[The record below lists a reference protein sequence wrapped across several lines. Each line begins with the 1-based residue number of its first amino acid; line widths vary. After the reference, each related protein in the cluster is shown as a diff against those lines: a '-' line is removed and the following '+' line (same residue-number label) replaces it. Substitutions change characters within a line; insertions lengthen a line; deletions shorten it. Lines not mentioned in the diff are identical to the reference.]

1 MKAITIRNIDASIAT
16 KLKQAA
22 KDEGKSVNQYLIDLL
37 KQNFDF
43 QKKQKYS
50 HNFHDLDHLF
60 GKWSDEEF
68 NRIQGKIEIEIE
80 RNIDKKLWR

>member
-22 KDEGKSVNQYLIDLL
+22 KDDGKSVNQYLIDLL
-37 KQNFDF
+37 KQNFGL
-43 QKKQKYS
+43 QKRLKYS
-50 HNFHDLDHLF
+50 HNYDDLDHLF

-68 NRIQGKIEIEIE
+68 NGIQGKINIE
-80 RNIDKKLWR
+80 RNIDEEMWR

>member
-22 KDEGKSVNQYLIDLL
+22 KDEGKSVNQYLNDLL
-37 KQNFDF
+37 KQNFGL
-43 QKKQKYS
+43 QKQQMYS

-60 GKWSDEEF
+60 GKWSDEVF
-68 NRIQGKIEIEIE
+68 NHIQGKTEIE
-80 RNIDKKLWR
+80 RTIDEELWR